1 MDSPLRA
8 QKQAAE
14 YVMEASIISCSKDIQ
29 DATIGRK
36 VDVDHLLGL
45 SKAYSRNLSGTWNK
59 CHKCNVL

>member
-14 YVMEASIISCSKDIQ
+14 YAMEASIISYSKEIK
-29 DATIGRK
+29 DATVGRK
-36 VDVDHLLGL
+36 VVVDRLLGL
-45 SKAYSRNLSGTWNK
+45 SRAYSRNLSGTWNN